1 MITIW
6 SCTHHTHL
14 FRPTCLIINTCD
26 QNWRENARLLPLAHA
41 EIFPMDF
48 PTLPYALIFSI
59 TGIAVEVL
67 MVANDWG
74 HRMLLLLDCCELVD
88 RCESLWLVVGRCGW
102 FWVVV
107 AGFGSSW
114 LVVAH
119 CGVVACCGVIVARCG
134 SFHVLVTT
142 INVVVISKL
151 ADLEKDIKY
160 IDLVAYQ

>member
-26 QNWRENARLLPLAHA
+26 QNWRVNARPPLAYR

-67 MVANDWG
+67 MVANDRG
-74 HRMLLLLDCCELVD
+74 TECCCCCWIVVN
-88 RCESLWLVVGRCGW
+88 LWI
-102 FWVVV
+102 VV

-114 LVVAH
+114 VVV
-119 CGVVACCGVIVARCG
+119 GSLWGCCGVIVGHCG
-134 SFHVLVTT
+134 LFHVLVTT
-142 INVVVISKL
+142 LNIYVPTKYSLNSVISTWCTLKSIL
-151 ADLEKDIKY
+151 CSHCYKCCS
-160 IDLVAYQ
+160 